1 MAAIARIISKKTKY
15 SLRLNL
21 LAKAPAMGEKKTYI
35 TIFIVNKLDNNN
47 AAFFPVK
54 SNANKLKATV
64 AKPVPNKE
72 KF

>member
-1 MAAIARIISKKTKY
+1 M
-15 SLRLNL
+15 
-21 LAKAPAMGEKKTYI
+21 
-35 TIFIVNKLDNNN
+35 VNKLDNNN